1 MGIDPKEL
9 VVRTIKDFKTGN
21 EKTDL
26 EKKLLDQ
33 KVTHTEEKRKEKLN
47 IVVKERMNIIDEEKK
62 GLWAPGDQNSKQ
74 F

>member
-47 IVVKERMNIIDEEKK
+47 IIDEEKK